1 MAIKLSE
8 HFNYTK
14 LLKFTFPTIVMTI
27 LTTVY
32 GVVDGTF
39 VSNFAGKDSL
49 AAVNIVWPMIT
60 MFGSVGTM
68 IGSGGSALISKTLG
82 KSKKE
87 LAVKYFSMLIYF
99 EIIVGIILSI
109 IGLFIVRPLATLMG
123 AEGNILELGVSYGRI
138 LCISL
143 TTFILQNSFQGFM
156 VAAERPKLGL
166 LTSVIAGVINM
177 ILDFLLIYIFKLGIK
192 GAAIATG
199 ISQCFGGLLPLTFFI
214 FKNSTNYRL
223 VITGLQIKPILKA
236 CSNGLS
242 GMALVM
248 SVSLVNMLYN
258 FQILRLIG
266 YEGVISYGILQYIIF
281 FTCGF
286 FAGYSNGNIPI
297 ISFHYGAQNVDEIQN
312 LFKRGIV
319 IIGIASIIFFG
330 LTEALAPLIAI
341 IFVGYDKELYKL
353 TVHAIRLYYTF
364 ILVGGYNSFSTAF
377 FTGLNN
383 GKIAAIIALSRT
395 IIFDGGSIILLPLIF
410 GKKLIWVTVTIA
422 ESISLLIA
430 IALLF
435 LKRKKYNY
443 F

>member
-14 LLKFTFPTIVMTI
+14 LLKFTIPTIVMMI

-49 AAVNIVWPMIT
+49 AAVNIIWPMIT
-60 MFGSVGTM
+60 MFGSVGIM
-68 IGSGGSALISKTLG
+68 IGSGGSALISKKLG
-82 KSKKE
+82 ESKKQ

-99 EIIVGIILSI
+99 EVIVGIILSI
-109 IGLFIVRPLATLMG
+109 IGIFIVKPLAILMG
-123 AEGNILELGVSYGRI
+123 AENNILELGVSYGRI

-143 TTFILQNSFQGFM
+143 TAFILQNSFQSFLI
-156 VAAERPKLGL
+156 AAERPKLGL
-166 LTSVIAGVINM
+166 LCSVIAGVINM
-177 ILDFLLIYIFKLGIK
+177 ILDFLLIYVFKLGIK

-199 ISQCFGGLLPLTFFI
+199 ISQCFGGILPLIFFMS
-214 FKNSTNYRL
+214 KNSTNYRL

-242 GMALVM
+242 GMALAM

-258 FQILRLIG
+258 FQLLRLIG
-266 YEGVISYGILQYIIF
+266 PGGVISYGIVQYIIF
-281 FTCGF
+281 FTYGF
-286 FAGYSNGNIPI
+286 LSGYSNGNIPI
-297 ISFHYGAQNVDEIQN
+297 VSFHYGAQNDDEIKN

-319 IIGIASIIFFG
+319 IICIASIIFFG
-330 LTEALAPLIAI
+330 LTEALAPIVAT
-341 IFVGYDKELYKL
+341 IFVGYDEELYKM
-353 TVHAIRLYYTF
+353 TVHAIRIYYTF
-364 ILVGGYNSFSTAF
+364 ILVGGYNSFTSAF

-383 GKIAAIIALSRT
+383 GKIAAIIAVSRT
-395 IIFDGGSIILLPLIF
+395 IIFDGGSILVLPLIF
-410 GKKLIWVTVTIA
+410 GKKCIWITVTFA

-430 IALLF
+430 IALLL
-435 LKRKKYNY
+435 LKRKKYHY